1 RHGFAED
8 PIAWTLDTDK
18 RAVNKVHAGRGG
30 TDGPGLA
37 TCPRCD
43 AIRNRGEGCLSC
55 GWQPARKSRSVEFI
69 EGDLGHAEHD
79 RTVHV
84 LSHDEASF
92 YCELRYIESARQ
104 YKPGWAAH
112 QFKKKFGRFPP
123 WSWNNHQPRQPSP
136 ATIAWVRSRQIAYAK
151 ALRS

>member
-1 RHGFAED
+1 MRFPHLAHRSAAAHKLHSTPQQHGMNLVSGNGETNSRLPTFS
-8 PIAWTLDTDK
+8 LFL
-18 RAVNKVHAGRGG
+18 
-30 TDGPGLA
+30 PGS
-37 TCPRCD
+37 CPN
-43 AIRNRGEGCLSC
+43 NRD
-55 GWQPARKSRSVEFI
+55 RRTVEFI
-69 EGDLGHAEHD
+69 EGDLGHVQHD

-104 YKPGWAAH
+104 YKSGWAAH
-112 QFKKKFGRFPP
+112 QFKSKFGRFPP

-151 ALRS
+151 ALRP